1 VPELLG
7 RSRSVPELLGRS
19 RSSRSVPDLQK
30 VETQKAVS
38 AHRGRLSLHPLR
50 RSMRLLLYPLPQG
63 KGSHAMTTAERL
75 LADHDRLFATADAI
89 ILWVRLFGT
98 WDECPR
104 PVQRSIDYLI
114 ATRRS

>member
-1 VPELLG
+1 
-7 RSRSVPELLGRS
+7 VPELLGRS

-75 LADHDRLFATADAI
+75 LADAERLLADHDRLFATADAI